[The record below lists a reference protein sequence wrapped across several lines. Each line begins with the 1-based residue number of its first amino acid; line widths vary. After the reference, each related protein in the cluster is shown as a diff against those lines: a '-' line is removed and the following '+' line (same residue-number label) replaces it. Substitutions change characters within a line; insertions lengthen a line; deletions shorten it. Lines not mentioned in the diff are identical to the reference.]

1 MINTDIFRYR
11 KPTEE
16 QLARMARV
24 TEAQKSVE
32 TYLLNL
38 HVVGPWY
45 DDFRTSVIA
54 LAETVNEVVPHSR
67 YLALAGTALESLHM
81 EGNQAQS
88 HYPEELHS
96 SRTATSD
103 SAMAALK
110 VVGQWARRGIA
121 LEPTAPARGT

>member
-38 HVVGPWY
+38 HVVGP
-45 DDFRTSVIA
+45 
-54 LAETVNEVVPHSR
+54 
-67 YLALAGTALESLHM
+67 
-81 EGNQAQS
+81 
-88 HYPEELHS
+88 S